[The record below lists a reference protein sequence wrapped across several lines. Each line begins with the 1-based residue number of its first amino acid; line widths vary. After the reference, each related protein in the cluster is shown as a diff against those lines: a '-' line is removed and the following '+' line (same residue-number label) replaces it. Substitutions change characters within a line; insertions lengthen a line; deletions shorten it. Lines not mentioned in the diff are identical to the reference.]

1 MTKRSEQR
9 KLEEYK
15 EKWDGQKRDV
25 DKYLKWLKKM
35 FKKAIN
41 WYWFNDSKKDG
52 QKALHII
59 MWAIITVGIV
69 GWWRIAFG

>member
-1 MTKRSEQR
+1 MRKRR
-9 KLEEYK
+9 DDKKLETKKK
-15 EKWDGQKRDV
+15 EWDRIMVPVEKN
-25 DKYLKWLKKM
+25 LKWLKKVI
-35 FKKAIN
+35 KNAID

-59 MWAIITVGIV
+59 IWAIITVGIV